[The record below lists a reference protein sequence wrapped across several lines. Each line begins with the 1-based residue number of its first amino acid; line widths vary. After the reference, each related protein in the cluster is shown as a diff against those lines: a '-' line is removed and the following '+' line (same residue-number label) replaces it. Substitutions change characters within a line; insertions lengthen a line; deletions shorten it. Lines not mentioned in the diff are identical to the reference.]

1 MPETSAT
8 NDRTG
13 DHVTADKVADEPGP
27 AAAPTRCLEFEPPPA
42 GWAPPAAAGRAILRV
57 MLAVKA
63 RRESLRRDASLTGD
77 IIAMGGIAYGGPTVR
92 RVAVEV
98 RR

>member
-1 MPETSAT
+1 
-8 NDRTG
+8 
-13 DHVTADKVADEPGP
+13 VTADKVADELGP
-27 AAAPTRCLEFEPPPA
+27 AAAPPRCLEFEPPPA
-42 GWAPPAAAGRAILRV
+42 GWAPPTPAGRAILRV

-63 RRESLRRDASLTGD
+63 RRESLRRDAALTGD
-77 IIAMGGIAYGGPTVR
+77 IIAMGGIAYRGPTVR